1 MTGGHSDGGGGA
13 CGRGAAESAPGP
25 GRGTQIPCPP
35 STSPGLADTLGNVLR
50 KQTNKKIRVFGLGRV
65 PIHQVFAN
73 SRFEQPPLAKNK
85 KRKQKQKTQ
94 E

>member
-1 MTGGHSDGGGGA
+1 MEAEPAAEALQSRPRALGGGP
-13 CGRGAAESAPGP
+13 RY
-25 GRGTQIPCPP
+25 RVHPP
-35 STSPGLADTLGNVLR
+35 LPPGLADTLGNVLR

-85 KRKQKQKTQ
+85 KQKQKQKTQ